1 MSAIVNSRPL
11 ASVSTDPDSP
21 FVLSPNVLLTTKLP
35 NPSCDQDYVN
45 FSIKDTL
52 KSEWKRVQGLADQF
66 WSRWKRDYLNLLQ
79 PHHKWLEDGQS
90 IKDGDVVLL
99 KDSDSPRNQW
109 PVGVVVE
116 AIPSRDS
123 RVRKVQLKIQRNGK
137 TTMLTRPVS
146 EIVLLLS
153 V

>member
-1 MSAIVNSRPL
+1 METLVIKTCSNLSGNVCKVWQTNFGLDGKEIISTCFNHIVN
-11 ASVSTDPDSP
+11 DP
-21 FVLSPNVLLTTKLP
+21 
-35 NPSCDQDYVN
+35 
-45 FSIKDTL
+45 
-52 KSEWKRVQGLADQF
+52 
-66 WSRWKRDYLNLLQ
+66 
-79 PHHKWLEDGQS
+79 S

-109 PVGVVVE
+109 PIGVVDE

-137 TTMLTRPVS
+137 TTILTRPVS
-146 EIVLLLS
+146 EIVVLIS

>member
-1 MSAIVNSRPL
+1 M
-11 ASVSTDPDSP
+11 
-21 FVLSPNVLLTTKLP
+21 
-35 NPSCDQDYVN
+35 
-45 FSIKDTL
+45 L

-66 WSRWKRDYLNLLQ
+66 WSGWKRDYLNLLQ
-79 PHHKWLEDGQS
+79 PRRKWSEDGPS

-109 PVGVVVE
+109 HMVVVVE
-116 AIPSRDS
+116 AILSRDS